1 MYRKI
6 VVGTDCSSTADRA
19 VRKAAEIAKL
29 TGAKLYIVSAFSDSA
44 ASLAAAAGGGSLIAS
59 DWPDIAIHDQ
69 TARVDA
75 FADRLRA
82 EGIEVVAR
90 VEQGTAAAK
99 LVAVADEVDAD
110 LLVVGDRGLKGVRGL
125 LGSVPSRVTHR
136 AQMDVLVVHT
146 T

>member
-1 MYRKI
+1 MYQKI

-19 VRKAAEIAKL
+19 VRKAADIAKL

-44 ASLAAAAGGGSLIAS
+44 ATLAATAGGGSLIAS
-59 DWPDIAIHDQ
+59 DWPDVAIHDQ
-69 TARVDA
+69 TARVEA
-75 FADRLRA
+75 YADRLRV
-82 EGIEVVAR
+82 EGIDTVAR
-90 VEQGTAAAK
+90 VEKGTAAAM
-99 LVAVADEVDAD
+99 LVSVADQVQAD

-125 LGSVPSRVTHR
+125 LGSVPNRVTHR

>member
-19 VRKAAEIAKL
+19 VRKAADLAKL
-29 TGAKLYIVSAFSDSA
+29 TGAQLYIVSAYSDSMA
-44 ASLAAAAGGGSLIAS
+44 AVGITAGAGSMIAA
-59 DWPDIAIHDQ
+59 DWPDVAIHDQ
-69 TARVDA
+69 TRRVDV

-82 EGIEVVAR
+82 EGIDTIAR
-90 VEQGTAAAK
+90 VEHGTAAAT
-99 LVAVADEVDAD
+99 LVSVADDIEAD

-125 LGSVPSRVTHR
+125 LGSVPNRVTHR
-136 AQMDVLVVHT
+136 AHMDVLVVHT